1 MKNIIIP
8 SAAVLALIAFTK
20 KNRNTPT
27 KAQSIEQNAT
37 QTTAAATLP
46 TKTIGNVENYSS
58 MKISEWSDIYK
69 NQYINSDPETA
80 ANYVWN
86 LWINE
91 RNPHRGQIRN
101 KEQLI
106 FELATYYKKKK
117 IGNTN
122 TLLYSDEPIYQ
133 TWYNWFY
140 NVPSWDCDQWKL
152 WYQLNKQKKGQA
164 TAKNKFI
171 TAWNNPD
178 NFSYTF
184 SSAGNECG
192 IDCDFVEFFRVEGI
206 DVSYT
211 GVETICNLSSLPSNV
226 ITAVNTTAQT
236 ANNTISTVGA
246 VLPFLIIGGSAFF
259 IYNQTKQIK

>member
-91 RNPHRGQIRN
+91 RNPHSALGSTRSRFNVLSKSDRIVPFSGSTAIR
-101 KEQLI
+101 
-106 FELATYYKKKK
+106 
-117 IGNTN
+117 
-122 TLLYSDEPIYQ
+122 
-133 TWYNWFY
+133 
-140 NVPSWDCDQWKL
+140 
-152 WYQLNKQKKGQA
+152 
-164 TAKNKFI
+164 
-171 TAWNNPD
+171 
-178 NFSYTF
+178 
-184 SSAGNECG
+184 
-192 IDCDFVEFFRVEGI
+192 
-206 DVSYT
+206 
-211 GVETICNLSSLPSNV
+211 
-226 ITAVNTTAQT
+226 
-236 ANNTISTVGA
+236 
-246 VLPFLIIGGSAFF
+246 
-259 IYNQTKQIK
+259 